1 MYIFVGFVV
10 LMFFVFF
17 VVGIFW
23 CIKVVDMYY
32 VKDKKIYVYMVY
44 NIMCFNDEIVVI
56 VMVSLVVVDCVVIIV
71 CGFVGMILFY
81 FYFKFYGF
89 KEKGER

>member
-1 MYIFVGFVV
+1 M
-10 LMFFVFF
+10 
-17 VVGIFW
+17 
-23 CIKVVDMYY
+23 
-32 VKDKKIYVYMVY
+32 Y

-89 KEKGER
+89 KEKGEC